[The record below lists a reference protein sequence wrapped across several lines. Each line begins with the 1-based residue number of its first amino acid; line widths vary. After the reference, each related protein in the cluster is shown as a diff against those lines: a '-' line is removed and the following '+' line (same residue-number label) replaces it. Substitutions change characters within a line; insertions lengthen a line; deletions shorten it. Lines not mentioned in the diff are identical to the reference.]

1 MLLRPDASPASR
13 SGLSRRGRRRGWYN
27 RPVPVRVSDTVHERL
42 RRDIVEGRLAPGDP
56 LPSERALSEQLGVH
70 RHGVRE
76 ALKRLQQAGLVRISQ
91 GGATR
96 VLDWRDSGG
105 LEVLLDL
112 TGDASEPPPHTL
124 MRDVLEMRASIGVDA
139 ARRCAARASVDER
152 ATVERLA
159 DETANAI
166 GSDPLRLD
174 DLYAALWRAIVVGSG
189 NVAYRLA
196 LNSLMT
202 ALDAYEAVAAA
213 LRPRDGGDV
222 RALGAAI
229 AARDEPGADAAA
241 RRLLEP
247 DVAAAG

>member
-1 MLLRPDASPASR
+1 MAA
-13 SGLSRRGRRRGWYN
+13 
-27 RPVPVRVSDTVHERL
+27 RVSDTVHERL
-42 RRDIVEGRLAPGDP
+42 RRDILEGRLAPGDP
-56 LPSERALSEQLGVH
+56 LPSERNLAEQLGVH

-112 TGDASEPPPHTL
+112 TGDSSDAPPGTL

-139 ARRCAARASVDER
+139 ARRCAARASDGER
-152 ATVERLA
+152 ASVERLA
-159 DETANAI
+159 AQTAAAI
-166 GSDPLRLD
+166 GAEPAQVDE
-174 DLYAALWRAIVVGSG
+174 LYASLWRAIVVGSG
-189 NVAYRLA
+189 NMAYRLA
-196 LNSLMT
+196 LNSLLT
-202 ALDAYEAVAAA
+202 ALETYKAVAAA
-213 LRPRDGGDV
+213 LGPSVADDV

-229 AARDEPGADAAA
+229 AAREEEAADSAA

-247 DVAAAG
+247 DAAAAG